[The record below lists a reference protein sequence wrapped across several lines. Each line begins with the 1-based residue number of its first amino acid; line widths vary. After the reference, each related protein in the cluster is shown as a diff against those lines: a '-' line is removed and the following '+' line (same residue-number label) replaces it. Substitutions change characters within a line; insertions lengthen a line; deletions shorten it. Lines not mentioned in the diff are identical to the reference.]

1 MGLTALG
8 FALAAVIGM
17 SLGML
22 GAGGSI
28 LTVPVFVYV
37 LGYDPKRAIAMSL
50 LVVGATSLLGAV
62 SHWRAGH
69 VRFRVAATFGAVAM
83 IGSYLGARL
92 SVLVSGTTQLI
103 LFGVVM
109 VLAAGFMLRSNGART
124 EFSDGSRA
132 AAPAPLLV
140 PLAVGVGLLTGMVGI
155 GGGFLIV
162 PALAL
167 AAKLPMK
174 HAIGTSL
181 LVISLNAFTGFV
193 GYLGQVDV
201 AWPVVMIFT
210 AVAIGGVF
218 AGSALARFVSPSAL
232 RKGFAVFLV
241 AMGLFILY
249 QNRAAFTGARGH
261 GRGGSEQASS
271 SNVRPPEPSARP
283 PRDRSRPVV
292 AHAVWRR
299 SRALPRVLR

>member
-8 FALAAVIGM
+8 LALAAIIGV
-17 SLGML
+17 SLGLL

-28 LTVPVFVYV
+28 LTVPVFVYI

-69 VRFRVAATFGAVAM
+69 VRLRVAATFGAVAM
-83 IGSYLGARL
+83 VGSYLGARL
-92 SVLVSGTTQLI
+92 SALVSGTTQL
-103 LFGVVM
+103 LVFGAVM
-109 VLAAGFMLRSNGART
+109 VLAAAFMLRADGAGEELPT
-124 EFSDGSRA
+124 VAEA
-132 AAPAPLLV
+132 AAPIPLLLLV
-140 PLAVGVGLLTGMVGI
+140 AAGVGLLTGMVGI

-167 AAKLPMK
+167 AARLPMR

-181 LVISLNAFTGFV
+181 LVIALNAFTGFA
-193 GYLGQVDV
+193 GYIGQVDV
-201 AWPVVMIFT
+201 AWPVVIAFT

-218 AGSALARFVSPSAL
+218 AGSSVARFVSPAAL

-249 QNRAAFTGARGH
+249 QNRAALTGAREH
-261 GRGGSEQASS
+261 VSALFRQSVAVHHVARAHLTSRSHAAQA
-271 SNVRPPEPSARP
+271 
-283 PRDRSRPVV
+283 
-292 AHAVWRR
+292 
-299 SRALPRVLR
+299 LL

>member
-1 MGLTALG
+1 MGLTVLG
-8 FALAAVIGM
+8 LALAATIGV
-17 SLGML
+17 SLGLL

-69 VRFRVAATFGAVAM
+69 VRLRVAATFGAVAM
-83 IGSYLGARL
+83 VGSYLGARL
-92 SVLVSGTTQLI
+92 SALVTGTTQLMV
-103 LFGVVM
+103 FGAVM
-109 VLAAGFMLRSNGART
+109 VFAAAFMLRADGAREELPT
-124 EFSDGSRA
+124 TANRA
-132 AAPAPLLV
+132 APTPLLLLV
-140 PLAVGVGLLTGMVGI
+140 AAGVGLLTGMVGI

-167 AAKLPMK
+167 AAKLPMR

-181 LVISLNAFTGFV
+181 LVISLNAFTGFA
-193 GYLGQVDV
+193 GYLGQVEV
-201 AWPVVMIFT
+201 EWPVVIVFT
-210 AVAIGGVF
+210 VVAIGGVF
-218 AGSALARFVSPSAL
+218 AGSAVARFVSPSAL

-249 QNRAAFTGARGH
+249 QNRAALTGT
-261 GRGGSEQASS
+261 EVQAGALLS
-271 SNVRPPEPSARP
+271 PS
-283 PRDRSRPVV
+283 V
-292 AHAVWRR
+292 AMLDAD
-299 SRALPRVLR
+299 SIY

>member
-1 MGLTALG
+1 MGLTFLG

-69 VRFRVAATFGAVAM
+69 VRLRVAATFGAVAM
-83 IGSYLGARL
+83 AGSYLGARL
-92 SVLVSGTTQLI
+92 SALVSGTTQLI
-103 LFGVVM
+103 VFAVVM
-109 VLAAGFMLRSNGART
+109 LLAAGFMLRSDGAR
-124 EFSDGSRA
+124 EEVPDIPRV

-140 PLAVGVGLLTGMVGI
+140 PLAMGVGLLTGMVGI

-181 LVISLNAFTGFV
+181 LVIALNAFTGFA
-193 GYLGQVDV
+193 GYLGQVEV
-201 AWPVVMIFT
+201 AWPVVIMFT
-210 AVAIGGVF
+210 SVAIGGVF
-218 AGSALARFVSPSAL
+218 AGAALARFVSPSAL
-232 RKGFAVFLV
+232 RRGFAVFLV

-249 QNRAAFTGARGH
+249 QNRAALTGARVN
-261 GRGGSEQASS
+261 GSALVSS
-271 SNVRPPEPSARP
+271 S
-283 PRDRSRPVV
+283 V
-292 AHAVWRR
+292 AVPGAAATRG
-299 SRALPRVLR
+299 AFAE

>member
-1 MGLTALG
+1 MGLTVLG
-8 FALAAVIGM
+8 FALAATIGV
-17 SLGML
+17 SLGLL

-37 LGYDPKRAIAMSL
+37 FGYDPKRAIAMSL

-62 SHWRAGH
+62 HHWRAGH
-69 VRFRVAATFGAVAM
+69 VHLRVAATVGVVAM
-83 IGSYLGARL
+83 GGSYLGARL
-92 SVLVSGTTQLI
+92 SALVSGTTQLMI
-103 LFGVVM
+103 FGAVM
-109 VLAAGFMLRSNGART
+109 VLAAAFMLRKDGGREELPTIAEAAART
-124 EFSDGSRA
+124 
-132 AAPAPLLV
+132 PLLMLV
-140 PLAVGVGLLTGMVGI
+140 AAGVGLLTGMVGI

-167 AAKLPMK
+167 AAQLPMR

-181 LVISLNAFTGFV
+181 LVIALNAFTGFA

-201 AWPVVMIFT
+201 AWPVVIVFT
-210 AVAIGGVF
+210 AIAIGGVF

-249 QNRAAFTGARGH
+249 QNRAALTGTGMRASALLSPSVPMPDADSIYQA
-261 GRGGSEQASS
+261 GRDHVTQT
-271 SNVRPPEPSARP
+271 
-283 PRDRSRPVV
+283 
-292 AHAVWRR
+292 
-299 SRALPRVLR
+299 LL